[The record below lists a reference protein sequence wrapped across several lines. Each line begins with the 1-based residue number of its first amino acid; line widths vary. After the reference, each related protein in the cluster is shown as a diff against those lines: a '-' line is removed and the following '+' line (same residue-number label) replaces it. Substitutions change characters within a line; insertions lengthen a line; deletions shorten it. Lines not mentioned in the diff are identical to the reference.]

1 MIIIQSSYFLE
12 LVPDVV
18 VEDLLAQGA
27 EGRDRGED
35 ARVELAVRADLL
47 YHVDEVAV
55 ALLLRTVESVDAAL
69 GLIFAETCDM
79 EV

>member
-18 VEDLLAQGA
+18 VEDLLAQRTQG
-27 EGRDRGED
+27 GDRGED

-47 YHVDEVAV
+47 YHVHEVAV
-55 ALLLRTVESVDAAL
+55 PLLHRTVEPVYAAL
-69 GLIFAETCDM
+69 RLVFAKACDL